1 MVDSIAVKVFN
12 KFYAE
17 YRDASDTKTAIFN
30 LLPPFVKEAAADHGC
45 ECSLGPAL
53 SMKDIDG
60 STPFFEV
67 DTYFSNSERKV
78 IITENGNIY
87 QMDCRTYKTEGV
99 TWNGDDEFFDNF
111 AVEYSAQREHGCIK
125 SIANLVEGD
134 NLTAE
139 KMKNMACE
147 IVSAVFANE
156 TK

>member
-17 YRDASDTKTAIFN
+17 YSDVSDTKTAIFN
-30 LLPPFVKEAAADHGC
+30 LLPPFVEEAAADRDC
-45 ECSLGPAL
+45 KCSLGPAL
-53 SMKDIDG
+53 SLKDIDG

-67 DTYFSNSERKV
+67 DTHFSNSERKV

-87 QMDCRTYKTEGV
+87 QVKCRIYEKEGI
-99 TWNGDDEFFDNF
+99 TWNGDEEFFDNF
-111 AVEYSAQREHGCIK
+111 AVEYSGQREHGCIK

-134 NLTAE
+134 NLTVE

-147 IVSAVFANE
+147 IVSAVLLM
-156 TK
+156 K